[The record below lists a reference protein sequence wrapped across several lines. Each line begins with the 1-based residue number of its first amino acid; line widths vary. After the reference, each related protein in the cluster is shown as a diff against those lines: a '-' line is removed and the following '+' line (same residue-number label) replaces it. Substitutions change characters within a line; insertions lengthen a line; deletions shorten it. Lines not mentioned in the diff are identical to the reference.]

1 MRLHDLKPNAGSTHS
16 RKRVGRGPGSGYGT
30 TAGRGMNGQKSRA
43 GGGVMLG
50 FEGGQTPMYRRFP
63 QKKGFNNIN
72 RKEFVVVN
80 ISDLEVFDAGSVVT
94 IETLQQYGFINK
106 LKDGVKVLANGD
118 LTKALTVKANKFSKA
133 AEEKIIAAGGTVEV
147 I

>member
-16 RKRVGRGPGSGYGT
+16 RKRVGRGPGSGRGT

>member
-80 ISDLEVFDAGSVVT
+80 TSDLEVFDAGSVVT